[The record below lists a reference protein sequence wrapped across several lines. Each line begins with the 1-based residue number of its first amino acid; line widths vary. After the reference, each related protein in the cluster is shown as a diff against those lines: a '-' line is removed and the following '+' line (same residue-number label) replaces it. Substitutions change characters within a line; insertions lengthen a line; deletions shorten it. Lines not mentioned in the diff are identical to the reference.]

1 MNLYT
6 QISDMFSRELNAH
19 GRAFV
24 NYEALA
30 GVEKKD
36 MTIDGFPAK
45 LLFNPARVRSVMA
58 DVSPEAL
65 QQRACFLC
73 PDGVEEHQL
82 THNWD
87 SPTGHTYYI
96 RVNPFPIFSPHF
108 TVSSSVHE
116 RQELLPHLESMLH
129 LAQQLP
135 EMTIFYN
142 GPMCGASA
150 PDHMHFQ
157 AVPRHSL
164 PIEDHFSTNY
174 ANAILVQET
183 DLQTHLAAVKKV
195 LAMGTIPEE
204 ASQTGSL
211 TIGASHAEEYE
222 PRWNIVSW
230 YEPAPNGDVQ
240 HSSMAQSAIQN
251 SSELSSQQ
259 KTILNNTEQPL
270 NHIEPTPAGS
280 FHTVIFFRK
289 ESRPMCFFAPEEE
302 RILFSPAT
310 VEMAGIGIVANRES
324 FDRLTPDRLRDIIR
338 EVADTPYP
346 VTNSQ

>member
-1 MNLYT
+1 MKLFQLINE
-6 QISDMFSRELNAH
+6 MFSRELASH

-24 NYEALA
+24 NYQALS
-30 GVEKKD
+30 GVEVKD

-45 LLFNPARVRSVMA
+45 LFFNPARVRSVMA

-129 LAQQLP
+129 LAKELP

-211 TIGASHAEEYE
+211 TAGASHAEEWE
-222 PRWNIVSW
+222 PRWNIISW
-230 YEPAPNGDVQ
+230 YEPASSPNSLIA
-240 HSSMAQSAIQN
+240 SSPKFN
-251 SSELSSQQ
+251 
-259 KTILNNTEQPL
+259 TI
-270 NHIEPTPAGS
+270 
-280 FHTVIFFRK
+280 IFFRK
-289 ESRPMCFFAPEEE
+289 ESRPQCFFAPEKE

-324 FDRLTPDRLRDIIR
+324 FDRLTPSKLRDIIR
-338 EVADTPYP
+338 EVADEI
-346 VTNSQ
+346 V

>member
-1 MNLYT
+1 
-6 QISDMFSRELNAH
+6 MFSRELASH

-24 NYEALA
+24 NYQALSQ
-30 GVEKKD
+30 VEVKD

-45 LLFNPARVRSVMA
+45 LFFNPARVRSVMA

-65 QQRACFLC
+65 QKRACFLC
-73 PDGVEEHQL
+73 PDGVEKNQL
-82 THNWD
+82 THNWE

-116 RQELLPHLESMLH
+116 RQELLPHLEAMLH
-129 LAQQLP
+129 LAKELP

-183 DLQTHLAAVKKV
+183 DLQSHLAAVKRV
-195 LAMGTIPEE
+195 LSLGTIPEE

-211 TIGASHAEEYE
+211 TVGASHAEEYE

-230 YEPAPNGDVQ
+230 YEPASSPNSLIA
-240 HSSMAQSAIQN
+240 SSPN
-251 SSELSSQQ
+251 FN
-259 KTILNNTEQPL
+259 TI
-270 NHIEPTPAGS
+270 
-280 FHTVIFFRK
+280 VFFRK
-289 ESRPMCFFAPEEE
+289 ESRPMCFFAPEPE

-324 FDRLTPDRLRDIIR
+324 FDRLTPARLRDIIR
-338 EVADTPYP
+338 EVADNPCT
-346 VTNSQ
+346 

>member
-1 MNLYT
+1 MTLYQ

-19 GRAFV
+19 GRAFL

-30 GVEKKD
+30 GVEVKD

-45 LLFNPARVRSVMA
+45 LFFNPARVRSVMA

-73 PDGVEEHQL
+73 PDGVEENQL
-82 THNWD
+82 THNWE

-116 RQELLPHLESMLH
+116 RQELLPHLEAMLH
-129 LAQQLP
+129 LAKELP

-183 DLQTHLAAVKKV
+183 DLQSHLAAVKRV

-230 YEPAPNGDVQ
+230 YEPD
-240 HSSMAQSAIQN
+240 SN
-251 SSELSSQQ
+251 SPQDGL
-259 KTILNNTEQPL
+259 TA
-270 NHIEPTPAGS
+270 AGS
-280 FHTVIFFRK
+280 QTSNSRRRSFNTIVFFRK

-324 FDRLTPDRLRDIIR
+324 FDRLTPARLRDIIR
-338 EVADTPYP
+338 EVADEI
-346 VTNSQ
+346 V

>member
-1 MNLYT
+1 MGVEGTYPNEREKVMTLF
-6 QISDMFSRELNAH
+6 QRINDMFSRELEAH
-19 GRAFV
+19 GRAFL
-24 NYEALA
+24 NYEALG

-36 MTIDGFPAK
+36 MTIDGFPAQ
-45 LLFNPARVRSVMA
+45 LFFNPARVRSVMA

-65 QQRACFLC
+65 QKRACFLC
-73 PDGVEEHQL
+73 PDGIEEHQL

-129 LAQQLP
+129 LAKELP

-164 PIEDHFSTNY
+164 PIEDHFDTNY
-174 ANAILVQET
+174 ANAILVQED
-183 DLQTHLAAVKKV
+183 DLQDHLAAVKRI
-195 LAMGTIPEE
+195 LAMGTIPKE

-222 PRWNIVSW
+222 PRWNIVTW
-230 YEPAPNGDVQ
+230 YEPA
-240 HSSMAQSAIQN
+240 SSYDGLA
-251 SSELSSQQ
+251 SSS
-259 KTILNNTEQPL
+259 KFNTI
-270 NHIEPTPAGS
+270 
-280 FHTVIFFRK
+280 VFFRR

-310 VEMAGIGIVANRES
+310 VEMGGIGIVANRES
-324 FDRLTPDRLRDIIR
+324 FDRLTPDKLRDIIR
-338 EVADTPYP
+338 EVADTLPIP
-346 VTNSQ
+346 TSDNL

>member
-1 MNLYT
+1 
-6 QISDMFSRELNAH
+6 MFSRELASH

-24 NYEALA
+24 NYQALSQ
-30 GVEKKD
+30 VEVKD
-36 MTIDGFPAK
+36 MTIDDFPAK
-45 LLFNPARVRSVMA
+45 LFFNPARVRSVMA

-65 QQRACFLC
+65 QKRACFLC
-73 PDGVEEHQL
+73 PDGVEENQL
-82 THNWD
+82 THNWE

-116 RQELLPHLESMLH
+116 RQELLPHLKAMLH
-129 LAQQLP
+129 LAKELP

-183 DLQTHLAAVKKV
+183 DLQSHLAAVKRV

-230 YEPAPNGDVQ
+230 YEPAQQVDGVPPIGRPNGLLDA
-240 HSSMAQSAIQN
+240 SLLDIGKFN
-251 SSELSSQQ
+251 
-259 KTILNNTEQPL
+259 TI
-270 NHIEPTPAGS
+270 
-280 FHTVIFFRK
+280 VFFRK

-324 FDRLTPDRLRDIIR
+324 FDRLTPSKLRDIIR
-338 EVADTPYP
+338 EVADEI
-346 VTNSQ
+346 V

>member
-1 MNLYT
+1 MGVEGTYPNEREEIMTLY
-6 QISDMFSRELNAH
+6 QEIFSMFSRELEAH
-19 GRAFV
+19 GRAFL
-24 NYEALA
+24 NYQALS
-30 GVEKKD
+30 GVEVKD

-45 LLFNPARVRSVMA
+45 LFFNPARVRSVMA

-65 QQRACFLC
+65 QKRACFLC

-129 LAQQLP
+129 LAKELP

-164 PIEDHFSTNY
+164 PIEDHFDANY
-174 ANAILVQET
+174 ANAVLVQET
-183 DLQTHLAAVKKV
+183 DLQNHLTAVKKV

-211 TIGASHAEEYE
+211 TAGASHAEEYE

-230 YEPAPNGDVQ
+230 YEPA
-240 HSSMAQSAIQN
+240 SSPKFN
-251 SSELSSQQ
+251 
-259 KTILNNTEQPL
+259 TI
-270 NHIEPTPAGS
+270 
-280 FHTVIFFRK
+280 IFFRK

-324 FDRLTPDRLRDIIR
+324 FDRLTPEKLRDIIC
-338 EVADTPYP
+338 EVADALPITD
-346 VTNSQ
+346 TQ

>member
-1 MNLYT
+1 MTLYQ

-19 GRAFV
+19 GRAFL

-36 MTIDGFPAK
+36 MTIDGFPAQ
-45 LLFNPARVRSVMA
+45 LFFNPARVRSVMA

-65 QQRACFLC
+65 QKRACFLC
-73 PDGVEEHQL
+73 PDGIEEHQL

-129 LAQQLP
+129 LAKELP

-164 PIEDHFSTNY
+164 PIEDHFDTNY

-183 DLQTHLAAVKKV
+183 DLQDHLAAVKRI
-195 LAMGTIPEE
+195 LAMGNIPKE

-222 PRWNIVSW
+222 PRWNIVTW
-230 YEPAPNGDVQ
+230 YDE
-240 HSSMAQSAIQN
+240 
-251 SSELSSQQ
+251 
-259 KTILNNTEQPL
+259 KW
-270 NHIEPTPAGS
+270 
-280 FHTVIFFRK
+280 HTVVFFRK

-324 FDRLTPDRLRDIIR
+324 FDRLTPSKLRDIIR
-338 EVADTPYP
+338 EVADTLPI
-346 VTNSQ
+346 TDTQ

>member
-1 MNLYT
+1 MGVEGTYCYEREKVMTLFQRIN
-6 QISDMFSRELNAH
+6 DMFSRELNAH
-19 GRAFV
+19 GRAFL
-24 NYEALA
+24 NYEALG

-36 MTIDGFPAK
+36 MTIDGFPAQ
-45 LLFNPARVRSVMA
+45 LFFNPARVRSVMA

-65 QQRACFLC
+65 QKRACFLC
-73 PDGVEEHQL
+73 PDGIEEHQL

-129 LAQQLP
+129 LAKELP

-164 PIEDHFSTNY
+164 PIEDHFDTNY
-174 ANAILVQET
+174 ANAILVQEA
-183 DLQTHLAAVKKV
+183 DLQDHLAAVKRI

-211 TIGASHAEEYE
+211 TVGASHAEEYE

-230 YEPAPNGDVQ
+230 YDN
-240 HSSMAQSAIQN
+240 
-251 SSELSSQQ
+251 
-259 KTILNNTEQPL
+259 
-270 NHIEPTPAGS
+270 S
-280 FHTVIFFRK
+280 FHTIIFFRK

-324 FDRLTPDRLRDIIR
+324 FDRLTPSKLRDIIR
-338 EVADTPYP
+338 EVADTLPI
-346 VTNSQ
+346 TDTQ

>member
-1 MNLYT
+1 MKLFQLINE
-6 QISDMFSRELNAH
+6 MFSRELASH

-24 NYEALA
+24 NYQALSQ
-30 GVEKKD
+30 VEVKD

-45 LLFNPARVRSVMA
+45 LFFNPARVRSVMA

-65 QQRACFLC
+65 QKRACFLC
-73 PDGVEEHQL
+73 PDGVEENQL
-82 THNWD
+82 THNWE

-116 RQELLPHLESMLH
+116 RQELLPHLEAMLH
-129 LAQQLP
+129 LAKELP

-174 ANAILVQET
+174 ANAILVQEA
-183 DLQTHLAAVKKV
+183 DLRSHLAAVKRV
-195 LAMGTIPEE
+195 LSLGTIPEE

-222 PRWNIVSW
+222 PRWNIISW
-230 YEPAPNGDVQ
+230 YEPEQSTGGTPIYSPQGDLQRSVLQ
-240 HSSMAQSAIQN
+240 QSDLQ
-251 SSELSSQQ
+251 
-259 KTILNNTEQPL
+259 
-270 NHIEPTPAGS
+270 PAGRS
-280 FHTVIFFRK
+280 YNTIIFFRR
-289 ESRPMCFFAPEEE
+289 ESRPMCFFAPEPE

-310 VEMAGIGIVANRES
+310 VEMGGIGIVANRES
-324 FDRLTPDRLRDIIR
+324 FDRLTPARLRDIIR
-338 EVADTPYP
+338 EVADNPL
-346 VTNSQ
+346 

>member
-1 MNLYT
+1 
-6 QISDMFSRELNAH
+6 MFSRELDAH
-19 GRAFV
+19 GRAFI
-24 NYEALA
+24 NYQALA
-30 GVEKKD
+30 QVEVKD

-45 LLFNPARVRSVMA
+45 LFFNPARVRSVMA

-65 QQRACFLC
+65 QKRACFLC

-96 RVNPFPIFSPHF
+96 RVNPFPMFSPHF

-129 LAQQLP
+129 LAKELP

-164 PIEDHFSTNY
+164 PIEDHFDTNY
-174 ANAILVQET
+174 ANAILVQEA
-183 DLQTHLAAVKKV
+183 DLQDHLAAVKRI

-211 TIGASHAEEYE
+211 TVGASHAEEYE

-230 YEPAPNGDVQ
+230 YEPA
-240 HSSMAQSAIQN
+240 SSPKFN
-251 SSELSSQQ
+251 
-259 KTILNNTEQPL
+259 TI
-270 NHIEPTPAGS
+270 
-280 FHTVIFFRK
+280 VFFRK
-289 ESRPMCFFAPEEE
+289 ESRPMCFFAPEPE

-324 FDRLTPDRLRDIIR
+324 FDRLTPSKLRDIIR
-338 EVADTPYP
+338 EVADNPL
-346 VTNSQ
+346 

>member
-1 MNLYT
+1 MNLYQ
-6 QISDMFSRELNAH
+6 QITDMFSRELASH

-24 NYEALA
+24 NYQALS
-30 GVEKKD
+30 GVEVKD

-45 LLFNPARVRSVMA
+45 LFFNPARVRSVMA

-65 QQRACFLC
+65 QKRACFLC

-116 RQELLPHLESMLH
+116 RQELLPHFESMLH
-129 LAQQLP
+129 LAKELP

-164 PIEDHFSTNY
+164 PIEDHFDANY

-183 DLQTHLAAVKKV
+183 DLRTHLAAVKRV
-195 LAMGTIPEE
+195 LSLGTIPEE

-211 TIGASHAEEYE
+211 TAGASHAEEYE

-230 YEPAPNGDVQ
+230 YEPA
-240 HSSMAQSAIQN
+240 SSPKFN
-251 SSELSSQQ
+251 
-259 KTILNNTEQPL
+259 TI
-270 NHIEPTPAGS
+270 
-280 FHTVIFFRK
+280 VFFRR
-289 ESRPMCFFAPEEE
+289 ESRPQCFFAPEEE

-324 FDRLTPDRLRDIIR
+324 FDRLTPDKLRDIIR

-346 VTNSQ
+346 ISNSQ

>member
-6 QISDMFSRELNAH
+6 QISDMFSRELASH

-24 NYEALA
+24 NYQALS
-30 GVEKKD
+30 GVEVKD

-45 LLFNPARVRSVMA
+45 LFFNPARVRSVMA

-65 QQRACFLC
+65 QKRACFLC

-183 DLQTHLAAVKKV
+183 DLPTHLAAVKKV

-211 TIGASHAEEYE
+211 TVGASHAEEYE
-222 PRWNIVSW
+222 PRWNIVTW
-230 YEPAPNGDVQ
+230 YDE
-240 HSSMAQSAIQN
+240 
-251 SSELSSQQ
+251 
-259 KTILNNTEQPL
+259 KW
-270 NHIEPTPAGS
+270 
-280 FHTVIFFRK
+280 HTVVFFRK

-310 VEMAGIGIVANRES
+310 VEMGGIGIVANRES
-324 FDRLTPDRLRDIIR
+324 FDRLTPSKLRDIIR
-338 EVADTPYP
+338 EVADEI
-346 VTNSQ
+346 V

>member
-1 MNLYT
+1 
-6 QISDMFSRELNAH
+6 MFSRELSAH
-19 GRAFV
+19 GRAFL

-30 GVEKKD
+30 GVEVKD

-45 LLFNPARVRSVMA
+45 LFFNPARVRSVMA

-73 PDGVEEHQL
+73 PDGVEENQL
-82 THNWD
+82 THNWE
-87 SPTGHTYYI
+87 SPTRHTYYI

-108 TVSSSVHE
+108 TISSSVHE
-116 RQELLPHLESMLH
+116 RQELLPHLEAMLH
-129 LAQQLP
+129 LAKELP

-164 PIEDHFSTNY
+164 PIEDHFSANY

-183 DLQTHLAAVKKV
+183 DLQSHLAAVKRV

-222 PRWNIVSW
+222 PRWNIVTW
-230 YEPAPNGDVQ
+230 YED
-240 HSSMAQSAIQN
+240 MW
-251 SSELSSQQ
+251 
-259 KTILNNTEQPL
+259 
-270 NHIEPTPAGS
+270 
-280 FHTVIFFRK
+280 HTVIFFRR

-324 FDRLTPDRLRDIIR
+324 FDRLTPARLRDIIR
-338 EVADTPYP
+338 EVADNPLA
-346 VTNSQ
+346 

>member
-1 MNLYT
+1 
-6 QISDMFSRELNAH
+6 MFSRELEAH
-19 GRAFV
+19 GRAFL
-24 NYEALA
+24 NYEALG

-36 MTIDGFPAK
+36 MTIDGFPAQ
-45 LLFNPARVRSVMA
+45 LFFNPARVRSVMA

-65 QQRACFLC
+65 QKRACFLC
-73 PDGVEEHQL
+73 PDGIEEHQL

-129 LAQQLP
+129 LAKELP

-164 PIEDHFSTNY
+164 PIEDHFDTNY
-174 ANAILVQET
+174 ANAILVQEA
-183 DLQTHLAAVKKV
+183 DLQDHLAAVKRI
-195 LAMGTIPEE
+195 LAMGTIPKE

-222 PRWNIVSW
+222 PRWNIVTW
-230 YEPAPNGDVQ
+230 YETA
-240 HSSMAQSAIQN
+240 SSYDGLA
-251 SSELSSQQ
+251 SSS
-259 KTILNNTEQPL
+259 KFNTI
-270 NHIEPTPAGS
+270 
-280 FHTVIFFRK
+280 VFFRR

-310 VEMAGIGIVANRES
+310 VEMGGIGIVANRES
-324 FDRLTPDRLRDIIR
+324 FDRLTPDKLRDIIR
-338 EVADTPYP
+338 EVADTLPIP
-346 VTNSQ
+346 TSDNL

>member
-1 MNLYT
+1 MGVEGTYPNEREEVMTLF
-6 QISDMFSRELNAH
+6 QRINDMFSRELEAH
-19 GRAFV
+19 GRAFL

-36 MTIDGFPAK
+36 MTIDGFPAQ
-45 LLFNPARVRSVMA
+45 LFFNPARVRSVMA

-164 PIEDHFSTNY
+164 PIEDHFDTNY

-183 DLQTHLAAVKKV
+183 DLQDHLAAVKKV

-222 PRWNIVSW
+222 PRWNIVTW
-230 YEPAPNGDVQ
+230 YDE
-240 HSSMAQSAIQN
+240 
-251 SSELSSQQ
+251 
-259 KTILNNTEQPL
+259 KW
-270 NHIEPTPAGS
+270 
-280 FHTVIFFRK
+280 HTVVFFRK

-310 VEMAGIGIVANRES
+310 VEMGGIGIVANRES
-324 FDRLTPDRLRDIIR
+324 FDRLTPEKLREIIR
-338 EVADTPYP
+338 EVADKL
-346 VTNSQ
+346 V

>member
-1 MNLYT
+1 MTLYQ
-6 QISDMFSRELNAH
+6 QITDMFSRELASH

-24 NYEALA
+24 NYQALSQ
-30 GVEKKD
+30 VEVKD

-45 LLFNPARVRSVMA
+45 LFFNPARVRSVMA

-65 QQRACFLC
+65 QKRACFLC

-108 TVSSSVHE
+108 TISSSVHE

-129 LAQQLP
+129 LAKELP

-174 ANAILVQET
+174 ANAILVQEV

-211 TIGASHAEEYE
+211 TAGASHAEEYE

-230 YEPAPNGDVQ
+230 YEPAQQVDGVPPIGRPDGLLDA
-240 HSSMAQSAIQN
+240 S
-251 SSELSSQQ
+251 LSDIG
-259 KTILNNTEQPL
+259 KFNTI
-270 NHIEPTPAGS
+270 
-280 FHTVIFFRK
+280 VFFRK
-289 ESRPMCFFAPEEE
+289 ESRPQCFFAPEEE

-310 VEMAGIGIVANRES
+310 VEMGGIGIVANRES
-324 FDRLTPDRLRDIIR
+324 FDRLTPDKLRDIIR

-346 VTNSQ
+346 ISNSQ

>member
-1 MNLYT
+1 
-6 QISDMFSRELNAH
+6 MFSRELSAH
-19 GRAFV
+19 GRAFL

-30 GVEKKD
+30 GVEVKD

-45 LLFNPARVRSVMA
+45 LFFNPARVRSVMA

-73 PDGVEEHQL
+73 PDGVEENQL
-82 THNWD
+82 THNWE

-108 TVSSSVHE
+108 TISSSVHE
-116 RQELLPHLESMLH
+116 RQELLPHLEAMLH
-129 LAQQLP
+129 LAKELP

-183 DLQTHLAAVKKV
+183 DLQSHLAAVKRV

-222 PRWNIVSW
+222 PRWNIVTW
-230 YEPAPNGDVQ
+230 YED
-240 HSSMAQSAIQN
+240 MW
-251 SSELSSQQ
+251 
-259 KTILNNTEQPL
+259 
-270 NHIEPTPAGS
+270 
-280 FHTVIFFRK
+280 HTVIFFRR

-324 FDRLTPDRLRDIIR
+324 FDRLTPEKLRDIIR
-338 EVADTPYP
+338 EVADNPLA
-346 VTNSQ
+346 

>member
-1 MNLYT
+1 MTLYQ
-6 QISDMFSRELNAH
+6 QISDMFSRELASH

-24 NYEALA
+24 NYQALS
-30 GVEKKD
+30 GVEVKD

-45 LLFNPARVRSVMA
+45 LFFNPARVRSVMA

-65 QQRACFLC
+65 QKRACFLC

-116 RQELLPHLESMLH
+116 RQELLPHLEAMLH
-129 LAQQLP
+129 LAKELP

-157 AVPRHSL
+157 AVPRHSM
-164 PIEDHFSTNY
+164 PIEDHFDTNY
-174 ANAILVQET
+174 ANAVLVQEP
-183 DLQTHLAAVKKV
+183 DLQSHLAALEKV
-195 LAMGTIPEE
+195 LSMASIPEN

-211 TIGASHAEEYE
+211 TVGASHTEEWE
-222 PRWNIVSW
+222 PRWNIISW
-230 YEPAPNGDVQ
+230 YEPESSPNSLIA
-240 HSSMAQSAIQN
+240 SSPKFN
-251 SSELSSQQ
+251 
-259 KTILNNTEQPL
+259 TI
-270 NHIEPTPAGS
+270 
-280 FHTVIFFRK
+280 VFFRR
-289 ESRPMCFFAPEEE
+289 ESRPQCFFAPENE
-302 RILFSPAT
+302 RILFSPGT
-310 VEMAGIGIVANRES
+310 VEMGGVGIVANRES
-324 FDRLTPDRLRDIIR
+324 YDRITPEVLRSMIQ
-338 EVADTPYP
+338 EVADKI
-346 VTNSQ
+346 V

>member
-1 MNLYT
+1 
-6 QISDMFSRELNAH
+6 MFSRELASH

-24 NYEALA
+24 NYQALSQ
-30 GVEKKD
+30 VEVKD

-45 LLFNPARVRSVMA
+45 LFFNPARVRSVMA

-65 QQRACFLC
+65 QKRACFLC
-73 PDGVEEHQL
+73 PDGIEEHQL

-129 LAQQLP
+129 LAKELP

-164 PIEDHFSTNY
+164 PIEDHFSANY

-183 DLQTHLAAVKKV
+183 DLLTHLSAVKKI
-195 LAMGTIPEE
+195 LSLGTIPEE

-211 TIGASHAEEYE
+211 TAGASHAEEYE

-230 YEPAPNGDVQ
+230 YEPA
-240 HSSMAQSAIQN
+240 
-251 SSELSSQQ
+251 QQ
-259 KTILNNTEQPL
+259 VDGVPPIGRPYGLLDASLLDIGKFNTI
-270 NHIEPTPAGS
+270 
-280 FHTVIFFRK
+280 VFFRK
-289 ESRPMCFFAPEEE
+289 ESRPQCFFAPELE

-324 FDRLTPDRLRDIIR
+324 FDRLTPAKLRDIIR
-338 EVADTPYP
+338 EVAD
-346 VTNSQ
+346 NIID

>member
-1 MNLYT
+1 MKLFQLINE
-6 QISDMFSRELNAH
+6 MFSRELASH

-24 NYEALA
+24 NYQALSQ
-30 GVEKKD
+30 VEVKD

-45 LLFNPARVRSVMA
+45 LFFNPARVHSVMA

-129 LAQQLP
+129 LAKELP

-195 LAMGTIPEE
+195 LAMGTIPKE

-211 TIGASHAEEYE
+211 TAGASHAEEYE

-230 YEPAPNGDVQ
+230 YEPE
-240 HSSMAQSAIQN
+240 SN
-251 SSELSSQQ
+251 SPQDGLTPKGGLTSNSHRRSF
-259 KTILNNTEQPL
+259 NT
-270 NHIEPTPAGS
+270 
-280 FHTVIFFRK
+280 VVFFRK

-324 FDRLTPDRLRDIIR
+324 FDRLTPSKLRDIIR
-338 EVADTPYP
+338 EVADEI
-346 VTNSQ
+346 V

>member
-1 MNLYT
+1 
-6 QISDMFSRELNAH
+6 MFSRELNAH
-19 GRAFV
+19 GRAFL

-30 GVEKKD
+30 GVEVKD

-45 LLFNPARVRSVMA
+45 LFFNPARVRSVMA

-73 PDGVEEHQL
+73 PDGVEANQL
-82 THNWD
+82 THNWE

-116 RQELLPHLESMLH
+116 RQELLPHLEAMLH
-129 LAQQLP
+129 LAKELP

-183 DLQTHLAAVKKV
+183 DLQSHLAVVKRV

-222 PRWNIVSW
+222 PRWNIVTW
-230 YEPAPNGDVQ
+230 YED
-240 HSSMAQSAIQN
+240 MW
-251 SSELSSQQ
+251 
-259 KTILNNTEQPL
+259 
-270 NHIEPTPAGS
+270 
-280 FHTVIFFRK
+280 HTVIFFRR

-338 EVADTPYP
+338 EVADNPL
-346 VTNSQ
+346 V

>member
-1 MNLYT
+1 MTLYQ
-6 QISDMFSRELNAH
+6 QITDMFSRELASH

-24 NYEALA
+24 NYQALSQ
-30 GVEKKD
+30 VEVKD

-45 LLFNPARVRSVMA
+45 LFFNPARVRSVMA

-73 PDGVEEHQL
+73 PDGVEDHQL

-129 LAQQLP
+129 LAKELP

-174 ANAILVQET
+174 VNAILVQET
-183 DLQTHLAAVKKV
+183 DLQTHLAAVKRV

-211 TIGASHAEEYE
+211 TAGASHAEEYE
-222 PRWNIVSW
+222 PRWNIISW
-230 YEPAPNGDVQ
+230 YEPA
-240 HSSMAQSAIQN
+240 SSPKFN
-251 SSELSSQQ
+251 
-259 KTILNNTEQPL
+259 TI
-270 NHIEPTPAGS
+270 
-280 FHTVIFFRK
+280 VFFRR
-289 ESRPMCFFAPEEE
+289 ESRPMCFFAPEQE

-324 FDRLTPDRLRDIIR
+324 FDRLTPSKLRDIIR
-338 EVADTPYP
+338 EVAYNP
-346 VTNSQ
+346 NL

>member
-1 MNLYT
+1 MTLYQ
-6 QISDMFSRELNAH
+6 QIFDMFSRELNAH
-19 GRAFV
+19 GRAFL

-30 GVEKKD
+30 GVEVKD

-45 LLFNPARVRSVMA
+45 LFFNPARVRSVMA

-65 QQRACFLC
+65 QKRACFLC
-73 PDGVEEHQL
+73 PDGVEENQL

-116 RQELLPHLESMLH
+116 RQELLPHLEAMLH
-129 LAQQLP
+129 LAKELP

-183 DLQTHLAAVKKV
+183 DLQSHLSAVKNI
-195 LAMGTIPEE
+195 LSLGTIPEE

-230 YEPAPNGDVQ
+230 YED
-240 HSSMAQSAIQN
+240 MW
-251 SSELSSQQ
+251 
-259 KTILNNTEQPL
+259 
-270 NHIEPTPAGS
+270 
-280 FHTVIFFRK
+280 HTVIFFRR

-324 FDRLTPDRLRDIIR
+324 FDRLTPSKLRDIIR
-338 EVADTPYP
+338 EVANNPCI
-346 VTNSQ
+346 

>member
-1 MNLYT
+1 MGVEGTYCYEREKVMTLFQRIN
-6 QISDMFSRELNAH
+6 DMFSRELNAH
-19 GRAFV
+19 GRAFL
-24 NYEALA
+24 NYEALG

-36 MTIDGFPAK
+36 MTIDGFPAQ
-45 LLFNPARVRSVMA
+45 LFFNPARVRSVMA

-65 QQRACFLC
+65 QKRACFLC
-73 PDGVEEHQL
+73 PDGIEEHQL

-129 LAQQLP
+129 LAKELP

-164 PIEDHFSTNY
+164 PIEDHFDTNY
-174 ANAILVQET
+174 ANAILVQEA
-183 DLQTHLAAVKKV
+183 DLQDQLAAVKRI

-211 TIGASHAEEYE
+211 TVGASHAEEYE

-230 YEPAPNGDVQ
+230 YDE
-240 HSSMAQSAIQN
+240 
-251 SSELSSQQ
+251 
-259 KTILNNTEQPL
+259 KW
-270 NHIEPTPAGS
+270 
-280 FHTVIFFRK
+280 HTVVFFRK

-324 FDRLTPDRLRDIIR
+324 FDRLTPEKLRDIIR
-338 EVADTPYP
+338 EVADTLPI
-346 VTNSQ
+346 TDTQ

>member
-1 MNLYT
+1 MTLYQ
-6 QISDMFSRELNAH
+6 QIFDMFSRELASH
-19 GRAFV
+19 GRAFL

-30 GVEKKD
+30 GVEVKD

-45 LLFNPARVRSVMA
+45 LFFNPARVRSVMA

-73 PDGVEEHQL
+73 PDGVEENQL
-82 THNWD
+82 THNWE

-116 RQELLPHLESMLH
+116 RQELLPHLEAMLH
-129 LAQQLP
+129 LAKELP

-183 DLQTHLAAVKKV
+183 DLQSHLAAVKRV

-222 PRWNIVSW
+222 PRWNIVTW
-230 YEPAPNGDVQ
+230 YED
-240 HSSMAQSAIQN
+240 MW
-251 SSELSSQQ
+251 
-259 KTILNNTEQPL
+259 
-270 NHIEPTPAGS
+270 
-280 FHTVIFFRK
+280 HTVIFFRR

-324 FDRLTPDRLRDIIR
+324 FDRLTPAKLRDIIR
-338 EVADTPYP
+338 EVAD
-346 VTNSQ
+346 NMLE